1 MLVVTKK
8 YIRKGFSMKRVLVT
22 GASGT
27 IGIKTIKY
35 LLSEGKYDVTAL
47 EIKNRKHYKALKM
60 RQRIRK
66 AVQKPGSF

>member
-1 MLVVTKK
+1 
-8 YIRKGFSMKRVLVT
+8 MKRVLVT

-47 EIKNRKHYKALKM
+47 EIKNRKHE
-60 RQRIRK
+60 
-66 AVQKPGSF
+66 